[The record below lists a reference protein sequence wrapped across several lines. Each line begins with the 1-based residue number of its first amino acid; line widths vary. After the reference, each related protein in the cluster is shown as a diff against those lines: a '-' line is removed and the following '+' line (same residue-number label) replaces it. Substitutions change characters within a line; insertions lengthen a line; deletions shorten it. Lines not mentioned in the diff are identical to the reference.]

1 MIGRE
6 GDDFR
11 CATVITFTTLS
22 ILPNKLDNLLAMLL
36 LLRQSD
42 DWHAVM
48 PNNEDRDGLK
58 DPKFVPLAVTITV
71 PVNGIKVLG
80 DVMFE
85 ADAE

>member
-1 MIGRE
+1 M
-6 GDDFR
+6 
-11 CATVITFTTLS
+11 TFTTLS

-58 DPKFVPLAVTITV
+58 DPKFVPPAVTITV